1 MHTFGVLDEK
11 TELAIYN
18 ASLTIGEHLKS
29 MQAQLNPL
37 DFLEPTSI
45 SPANSLDPRTIHV

>member
-1 MHTFGVLDEK
+1 
-11 TELAIYN
+11 
-18 ASLTIGEHLKS
+18 

-45 SPANSLDPRTIHV
+45 SPANSLDPRTIHVWYHPRAAFKNKSL